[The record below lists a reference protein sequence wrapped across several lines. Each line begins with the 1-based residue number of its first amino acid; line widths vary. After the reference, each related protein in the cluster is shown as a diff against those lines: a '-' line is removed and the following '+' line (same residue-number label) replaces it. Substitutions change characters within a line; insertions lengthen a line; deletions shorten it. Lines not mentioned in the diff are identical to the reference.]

1 MSAGFQAVNN
11 SSRLDTRDMLFP
23 LFRMKTTAQVDM
35 LWICR
40 GVYTYDKKRC
50 GATFTFLLQASF
62 ISIERSF

>member
-1 MSAGFQAVNN
+1 MSAGFQAVNIP
-11 SSRLDTRDMLFP
+11 SRLDSRDMSFP
-23 LFRMKTTAQVDM
+23 LLEMETTAQVDL

-40 GVYTYDKKRC
+40 GVYTYYKKRC